1 MSENSTIFTYNTDII
16 KDELVDRI
24 NFINKNTFKVE
35 INALFNDII
44 SFVYIDD
51 FNDNVTIGQ
60 INHEELI
67 INYFKKIFEVTK
79 KQINKLYYLDLFKNT
94 DFYNDLNNF
103 KDEES
108 KNLLNKIQN
117 RILRSIDSFNGLTLT
132 QENLPNSQL
141 VIDNSGNYVQIP
153 ITEFEK
159 MNISERDELY
169 KNDRN
174 TYNKLF
180 DDMIQNR
187 INYNAANITVN
198 NNGSISSITRTDAI
212 KTNQNTPITSPEK
225 NDFTY
230 EDMIH
235 IHSPAEP
242 PNKKRKLGGKTIRK
256 NKLNKRKTKKKFLFN
271 PNNPKKSFDV
281 YIDKNP
287 NDTISIKYTTLQD
300 VKNTIQK
307 LENLYKQNKYPHK
320 RIWQVGMILKVR
332 LGAMKKHKKKLYPNA
347 KNVTKRYN
355 LSKKY
360 FKFLKKRT
368 HENNNKTRKKM
379 TFNY

>member
-16 KDELVDRI
+16 KDELIDRI
-24 NFINKNTFKVE
+24 KFINKNTIKGE
-35 INALFNDII
+35 IDSLFNDII
-44 SFVYIDD
+44 SFIYVDD
-51 FNDNVTIGQ
+51 FNDNVTIGE
-60 INHEELI
+60 INHEELL
-67 INYFKKIFEVTK
+67 INYFKKIFEITNTK
-79 KQINKLYYLDLFKNT
+79 INKLYYLDLFKNT
-94 DFYNDLNNF
+94 DFYNDLNKF
-103 KDEES
+103 KDEEGII
-108 KNLLNKIQN
+108 LLNKIEN
-117 RILRSIDSFNGLTLT
+117 RILGSIDSFNGLTLT

-141 VIDNSGNYVQIP
+141 VIDNNGNYVQIP
-153 ITEFEK
+153 ITDFEK

-180 DDMIQNR
+180 DDMIQNK
-187 INYNAANITVN
+187 INYNAANISIN

-212 KTNQNTPITSPEK
+212 KTNQNTPISSPER
-225 NDFTY
+225 NDITY
-230 EDMIH
+230 EDMIN
-235 IHSPAEP
+235 IHYPVEPA
-242 PNKKRKLGGKTIRK
+242 NKKRKLGGNTSRK
-256 NKLNKRKTKKKFLFN
+256 NKLNKRKTKKQFLFN

-287 NDTISIKYTTLQD
+287 NDTISIKYTTIED

-307 LENLYKQNKYPHK
+307 LEKLYKQNKYPHK

-332 LGAMKKHKKKLYPNA
+332 LEAMKKHKKKLYPNA

-379 TFNY
+379 TFKF

>member
-16 KDELVDRI
+16 KDELIDRI
-24 NFINKNTFKVE
+24 KFINKNTIKGE
-35 INALFNDII
+35 IDSLFNDII
-44 SFVYIDD
+44 SFIYVDD

-60 INHEELI
+60 INHEELL
-67 INYFKKIFEVTK
+67 INYFKKIFEITNK
-79 KQINKLYYLDLFKNT
+79 KINKLYYLDLFKNT
-94 DFYNDLNNF
+94 DFYNDLNKF
-103 KDEES
+103 KDEEGII
-108 KNLLNKIQN
+108 LLNKIEN
-117 RILRSIDSFNGLTLT
+117 RILESIDSFNGLTLT

-141 VIDNSGNYVQIP
+141 VIDNDGNYVQIP
-153 ITEFEK
+153 ITDFEK

-180 DDMIQNR
+180 DDMIQNK
-187 INYNAANITVN
+187 INYNAANISVN

-212 KTNQNTPITSPEK
+212 KTNQNTPISSPER

-230 EDMIH
+230 EDIINIH
-235 IHSPAEP
+235 YPDEPA
-242 PNKKRKLGGKTIRK
+242 NKKRKLGGNTSRK
-256 NKLNKRKTKKKFLFN
+256 NKLNKRKTKKQFLFN

-287 NDTISIKYTTLQD
+287 NDTISIKYTTIED

-307 LENLYKQNKYPHK
+307 LEKLYKQNKYPHK

-332 LGAMKKHKKKLYPNA
+332 LEAMKKHKKKLYPNA